1 MKVTTHY
8 IAFWALLILAHL
20 TKGDVLPWVLFGT
33 GIVSL
38 LAHHIAVAKERT

>member
-20 TKGDVLPWVLFGT
+20 TKGDVWPLVLFGT
-33 GIVSL
+33 AIVSFL
-38 LAHHIAVAKERT
+38 VHHIVVAKERT